1 MLPLRLVPGD
11 DLRAAL
17 VATAREQHW
26 LAAFVIS
33 GIGSLSH
40 ARLRL
45 AGHSDFVEL
54 GGDLEL
60 LTLAGTL
67 SPDGPHLHASLADA
81 TGRVIGGH
89 VGPACVVR
97 TTAEILIVEASAWRF
112 ERAPDATTGYHELVI
127 HRHRL

>member
-33 GIGSLSH
+33 GIGSLNR
-40 ARLRL
+40 ARLRF
-45 AGHSDFVEL
+45 AGRSEFVAL
-54 GGDLEL
+54 DGDLEL

-67 SPDGPHLHASLADA
+67 SPDGPHLHASIANA
-81 TGRVIGGH
+81 TGQVIGGH
-89 VGPACVVR
+89 VGPSCTIR
-97 TTAEILIVEASAWRF
+97 TTAEILIVEASAWRLA
-112 ERAPDATTGYHELVI
+112 RAPDPATGHDELVI
-127 HRHRL
+127 RPRGG